1 MVLNKRVGRTII
13 WILISVQVQISRV
26 GREKI
31 LKINKRAALLFGT
44 IEYVSMEQI
53 IKWNIVFCS
62 LVQIYWFCGGLCY
75 CHMKDWIGC
84 VIFLCLRSRCCRIWT
99 AFFFLIIIIIIVIV
113 VFARLHNRWLLTSTE
128 INRGCHSWQG
138 WICNFKVLSFITQ
151 KFQ

>member
-1 MVLNKRVGRTII
+1 MRKG
-13 WILISVQVQISRV
+13 Q
-26 GREKI
+26 
-31 LKINKRAALLFGT
+31 
-44 IEYVSMEQI
+44 
-53 IKWNIVFCS
+53 IKWNIVLCS

-84 VIFLCLRSRCCRIWT
+84 VIFLCLRSWCCRIWT

-151 KFQ
+151 KFQWLLWKDLGWLLVVFNFSKNQRQKFDEFLP